1 MFFMVLDLRV
11 RGLVVVRQL
20 IFFISD
26 FFTLIIIQLSLMLPF
41 VTSQND
47 IQETSENFPTRL
59 TSQLWTAFIY
69 SVFFSCA
76 SDPII
81 YLRQNPQ
88 PHRL

>member
-1 MFFMVLDLRV
+1 
-11 RGLVVVRQL
+11 
-20 IFFISD
+20 
-26 FFTLIIIQLSLMLPF
+26 MLPF

-47 IQETSENFPTRL
+47 IQETSENFPTQL

-81 YLRQNPQ
+81 YLQQNPQ